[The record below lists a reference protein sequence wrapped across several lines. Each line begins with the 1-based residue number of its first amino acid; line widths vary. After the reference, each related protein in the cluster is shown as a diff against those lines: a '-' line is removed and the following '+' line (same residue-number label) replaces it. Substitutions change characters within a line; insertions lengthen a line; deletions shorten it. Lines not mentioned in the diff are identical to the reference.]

1 MWSVMMPGATAE
13 AAGSNVAT
21 EELRQLLVDAVQI
34 MLGAR
39 PSTHSHIIV
48 GEDFFKLFPGS
59 DGIRGKTCE
68 PVHDGW
74 REHDGK
80 IVGHDTGVS
89 SGDVDSS
96 GVSL

>member
-1 MWSVMMPGATAE
+1 M
-13 AAGSNVAT
+13 
-21 EELRQLLVDAVQI
+21 VDAVQI

-39 PSTHSHIIV
+39 PSARSHVIV

-89 SGDVDSS
+89 SGGADSS
-96 GVSL
+96 GISL